1 VRGDPRLPVGVGGV
15 DAGGGDVGRDVSGQQ
30 ALGVCRLAGPRAA
43 EHQCCHGRTLSCAA
57 VAYSWDTDGSPTFA
71 DQQAAEEWL
80 TEHWRDLDVDEVTLL
95 DDGEVVYG
103 PMSLHP
109 PE

>member
-1 VRGDPRLPVGVGGV
+1 M
-15 DAGGGDVGRDVSGQQ
+15 
-30 ALGVCRLAGPRAA
+30 
-43 EHQCCHGRTLSCAA
+43 
-57 VAYSWDTDGSPTFA
+57 AYSWDTDGSPTFA

-95 DDGEVVYG
+95 ADGEVVYG

>member
-1 VRGDPRLPVGVGGV
+1 
-15 DAGGGDVGRDVSGQQ
+15 
-30 ALGVCRLAGPRAA
+30 
-43 EHQCCHGRTLSCAA
+43 
-57 VAYSWDTDGSPTFA
+57 VAFTWDTDGSPTFA

-80 TEHWRDLDVDEVTLL
+80 TAHWSDLSEAGVDEVTLL
-95 DDGEVVYG
+95 NDGEIVYG